1 MCLTDL
7 FVVVKNRSDAFYIL
21 NLFTALVCETEGFA
35 VEPLAF
41 SGVVDVD
48 FNVWRS
54 AYGFFLLICSKVNKH
69 FGLTPS

>member
-21 NLFTALVCETEGFA
+21 NLFTALVRETEGFA

-41 SGVVDVD
+41 SGVVE
-48 FNVWRS
+48 
-54 AYGFFLLICSKVNKH
+54 
-69 FGLTPS
+69 